1 MLCIEGRLSLLALI
15 VNIPESQSKE
25 SKHGQRTGLRDTPH
39 PQDRMPLALEGG
51 GHCSLPT
58 GFKGSGLP
66 NKKCENGI
74 SQVVQWYR
82 ILGREDLMEVEKVI
96 HSSMLA

>member
-1 MLCIEGRLSLLALI
+1 MLCIEGGLSLLASI
-15 VNIPESQSKE
+15 VNTPESQSKE
-25 SKHGQRTGLRDTPH
+25 SKQGQRTGLRDTP
-39 PQDRMPLALEGG
+39 QDRMPLALAGG
-51 GHCSLPT
+51 GHCSLST

-82 ILGREDLMEVEKVI
+82 ILGREDLMEMEKVI